1 MTSNSIKAIVSG
13 KVQKVWFR
21 ANTQKKAQEL
31 KVVGHAINLT
41 NGDVEVL
48 AYGDKVQL
56 QTLID
61 WLHIGSEKSEV
72 KQVAVTE
79 LASDELAHLTS
90 FTTG

>member
-31 KVVGHAINLT
+31 NITGQAINLT
-41 NGDVEVL
+41 NGDVEVS
-48 AYGDKVQL
+48 AYGDEAQL
-56 QTLID
+56 QALID

-72 KQVAVTE
+72 KQVVVTE
-79 LASDELAHLTS
+79 LPCDELAHLTS